1 MPTERNNG
9 RDRNDKNDENADS
22 GIRES
27 LVAGPAFF
35 SILEM
40 KFDGRFVILEKCS
53 AETCSH
59 TQLLWEGA
67 EIY

>member
-1 MPTERNNG
+1 MI
-9 RDRNDKNDENADS
+9 KNSENADS

-27 LVAGPAFF
+27 LVAGLAFF

-53 AETCSH
+53 TGTRSY
-59 TQLLWEGA
+59 TQLFREG
-67 EIY
+67 EEHF